1 MFKYV
6 ISIVALLGLWALQA
20 GLSERADTLIV
31 VDESA
36 HVEDVLYSL
45 GKPMRGDNAP
55 RPVEGA
61 SVELGE
67 QIVTRGL
74 GNDDKRQSKHFV
86 CTSCHNV
93 VPEDPDLTISDPEAR
108 LTFTSE
114 RNLPFLPGTTLYG
127 AVNRESYYNDDYE
140 KKYGNLV
147 LPARRDLRAAI
158 QLCATECAQGREL
171 TSLEMES
178 VMRYLRQIGLK
189 LSDLDLSDQE
199 LDQINRS
206 LSSKN
211 NQESVL
217 ATVQSKFLSA
227 SPASFVTPPEDRKA
241 GYPVEA
247 GRPERGA
254 LIYQNACL
262 HCHENQR
269 YSFFNLAE
277 ESYSYDYLLK
287 HFPRYDRY
295 STYQVVRYGTS
306 PIPGKKA
313 YMPHYT
319 AERMSDRQ
327 VEDLRA
333 YLKVAD
339 SK

>member
-1 MFKYV
+1 MSKYFFT
-6 ISIVALLGLWALQA
+6 IMALVGLWALQSS
-20 GLSERADTLIV
+20 LSERAATLVI

-36 HVEDVLYSL
+36 KVEEVLYSL
-45 GKPMRGDNAP
+45 GKPMRSDITP
-55 RPVEGA
+55 RPAEGA
-61 SVELGE
+61 SAALGE
-67 QIVTRGL
+67 KIVTVGL
-74 GNDDKRQSKHFV
+74 GSDDKRQSKHFV
-86 CTSCHNV
+86 CTSCHNT
-93 VPEDPDLTISDPEAR
+93 VPEDPDFTVSDPETR

-114 RNLPFLPGTTLYG
+114 QGLPFLPGTTLYG
-127 AVNRESYYNDDYE
+127 AINRESYYNDDYE

-158 QLCATECAQGREL
+158 QLCATECAQGRPL
-171 TSLEMES
+171 SKVEMES
-178 VMRYLRQIGLK
+178 VVRYLQEIGLK
-189 LSDLDLSDQE
+189 LSDLDLSEED
-199 LDQINRS
+199 LGKINRS
-206 LSSKN
+206 LANNK
-211 NQESVL
+211 NQESTIQL
-217 ATVQSKFLSA
+217 IEDQFLDA
-227 SPASFVTPPEDRKA
+227 SPANFVTPPEDRKT

-254 LIYQNACL
+254 LIYKNACL
-262 HCHENQR
+262 HCHENKR

-277 ESYSYDYLLK
+277 DSYSYDYLLK
-287 HFPRYDRY
+287 HFPRYTRY

-333 YLKVAD
+333 YLGAATK
-339 SK
+339 